1 MQDHG
6 PGEGVYEGQGEGE
19 QGRVNHTYTLHEYT
33 TSVHCTHV
41 HVHCTQAGMFED
53 KCLN

>member
-19 QGRVNHTYTLHEYT
+19 QGRVNHTYTLHEYRLAYT
-33 TSVHCTHV
+33 VRMFMYNV
-41 HVHCTQAGMFED
+41 RMQACW
-53 KCLN
+53 KINA